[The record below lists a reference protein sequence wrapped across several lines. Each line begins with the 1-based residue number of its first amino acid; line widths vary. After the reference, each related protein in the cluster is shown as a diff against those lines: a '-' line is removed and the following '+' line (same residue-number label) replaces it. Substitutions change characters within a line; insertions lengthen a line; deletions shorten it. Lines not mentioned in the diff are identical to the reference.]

1 MYNTQQKQQSL
12 HDPKL
17 TFNTLWVDPPGA
29 KKAANF
35 CLMRLPD
42 QSKVV
47 RNLDLEAPGDM
58 LRSIKDCK
66 VKEGGGSGD
75 KACQEM
81 TGVSTSSDI
90 ASPACLCRQ
99 CDFKCGQI
107 TGQPN

>member
-1 MYNTQQKQQSL
+1 MNNTQQKQQSL
-12 HDPKL
+12 HDPKVTCGL
-17 TFNTLWVDPPGA
+17 THQGA

-47 RNLDLEAPGDM
+47 RNLDLEAPGHM

-90 ASPACLCRQ
+90 ATPACLRRQ

-107 TGQPN
+107 TNQPN